1 MVKLVTSSVVRSTHP
16 GESHGGVYLVDLDAQ
31 SVKQAI
37 DLSTAGIDKPGHN
50 RDRGLRGIAFDGE
63 RVFIAAS
70 DELFA
75 FTPDFELIDS
85 WRNPYLKHC
94 HAITVWQ
101 RSLFLTSSGFDTILG
116 FDLDKQSFNWAMN
129 IQNKGVKFKAVGFDP
144 QADEGPLLLNKM
156 HLHSVFCNDH
166 GMYISGLETKGMLHF
181 NGTTITM
188 SAEMP
193 KGTYNAQPF
202 RDGVLFN
209 DSANSVLRYSG
220 RGEGEEDRAFPVPK
234 YDPKKLQNIDTEDEE
249 IAHPGFARGLCLLSN
264 RVVAGGSSPSTV
276 TLYDL
281 PSNKTLGSIPLSLDV
296 RNAIHSIA
304 VWPFS

>member
-1 MVKLVTSSVVRSTHP
+1 MAKLVTSSVVRSTHL
-16 GESHGGVYLVDLDAQ
+16 GESHGGIYLLDLEAQ

-37 DLSTAGIDKPGHN
+37 DMGTAGIDKLG
-50 RDRGLRGIAFDGE
+50 RSGDRGLRGIAVDGE
-63 RVFIAAS
+63 CVYVAAS

-75 FTPDFELIDS
+75 FTPDFELIES
-85 WRNPYLKHC
+85 WRNPYLKNC
-94 HAITVWQ
+94 HEITVWQ
-101 RSLFLTSSGFDTILG
+101 RSLFLTSTGFDTILG
-116 FDLDKQSFNWAMN
+116 FDLDKQCFNWAMN
-129 IQNKGVKFKAVGFDP
+129 IQTKGVKFKAVGFDP
-144 QADEGPLLLNKM
+144 LTDEGPMILNKM
-156 HLHSVFCNDH
+156 HLQNVFCNDH
-166 GMYISGLETKGMLHF
+166 GMYISGLESQGMLHF

-193 KGTYNAQPF
+193 PGTYNAQPF

-209 DSANSVLRYSG
+209 DSVSGALRYSG
-220 RGEGEEDRAFPVPK
+220 RGEGEEDRAFAVPQ

-249 IAHPGFARGLCLLSN
+249 IARPGFARGLCVLSN

-281 PSNKTLGSIPLSLDV
+281 PSNQALGSIQLSSDV

-304 VWPFS
+304 EWPF